1 MKPIQ
6 KSWAFGLRRLVDCR
20 VISVVAVGFSLSPL
34 HAQTSTTLE
43 SVVITAPAATS
54 PLQVTVD
61 PKAPQQPIPA
71 NDGASFLKNIP
82 GFSLIRKGGTD
93 GDPVFRGLSGSR
105 LNFLLDGMEFHGG
118 CSSRM
123 DPPTAYIFPES
134 YDEVTLIKG
143 PQTVRYGN
151 GNAAGVVLFEHDR
164 TSSANRS
171 SGLVSLLAGSWGR
184 LDGVANVYKSSDKAD
199 LSATITH
206 AESKDYEDGA
216 GVKVNSAYKR
226 QSATF
231 LAGLRLD
238 ANTRVNIDGV
248 ISEGEAAYADRS
260 MDGSKFDRESLG
272 LGFEKSGVSPLVQK
286 ISARVYKSYIDHVM
300 DNYSLR
306 TLVGSASAMNP
317 DRETLGARFAID
329 LTFGKNNQ
337 LALGTDWRDERHTS
351 RNTMALMPN
360 MLTPAQANLYV
371 NLPRK
376 TDYESQILGL
386 FAEWTH
392 ALSDTRSLVAG
403 ARVDRWSADRWFVN
417 MMNMQTY
424 QGDASETLT
433 SGFIRL
439 EQKLSSTTTTYLGY
453 GLSQRPMDYWEANR
467 YEGINSGFENL
478 APETTHQVDGGLLWR
493 ADRMRGSL
501 SAFYAKFD
509 DYILVYSE
517 SGLASC
523 AGTPLSNSRFHAMG
537 GTCVASGNVNA
548 TRYGFEL
555 EGRYSLNSALQAY
568 GSIAYVRAQNDTMN
582 VPLAQ
587 TPPLELKLGLDRMLN
602 EWTLGGVVR
611 AFSKQSRVHPNYGSI
626 VGVDRS
632 SSTPSFTT
640 LGINASYRPTKAS
653 QLSFGVDNLLDKNYY
668 EHMSKAD
675 ASISGYSIQTGT
687 AVNEPGRTFWL
698 KGQVTF

>member
-1 MKPIQ
+1 MKPTQ
-6 KSWAFGLRRLVDCR
+6 KSRASSLRRRLACR
-20 VISVVAVGFSLSPL
+20 VTTVLAVTLSLSPV

-43 SVVITAPAATS
+43 PVVITAPAATM
-54 PLQVTVD
+54 PLKVTVD
-61 PKAPQQPIPA
+61 PKAPQQPLPA

-151 GNAAGVVLFEHDR
+151 GNAAGVVLFDHDR
-164 TSSANRS
+164 TSGADRS

-184 LDGVANVYKSSDKAD
+184 LDGVANAYKSSERTD
-199 LSATITH
+199 LRVTLTH
-206 AESKDYEDGA
+206 AESNDYEDGA

-238 ANTRVNIDGV
+238 ANTRVDIDGV

-260 MDGSKFDRESLG
+260 MDGSKFDRESVG
-272 LGFEKSGVSPLVQK
+272 LGFEKSNLSPFVQK
-286 ISARVYKSYIDHVM
+286 ISARVYRSYIDHVM

-317 DRETLGARFAID
+317 DRETLGARFALD
-329 LTFGKNNQ
+329 LAFGKDDR
-337 LALGTDWRDERHTS
+337 LALGADWRDEQHTS
-351 RNTMALMPN
+351 RNTMAMMPN

-392 ALSDTRSLVAG
+392 ALSETRSLVTG

-433 SGFIRL
+433 SGFVRL
-439 EQKLSSTTTTYLGY
+439 EQKLSNNATTYLGY
-453 GLSQRPMDYWEANR
+453 GLSQRPMDYWEASR

-478 APETTHQVDGGLLWR
+478 KPETTHQVDGGLLWK
-493 ADRMRGSL
+493 ADRMKGSL
-501 SAFYAKFD
+501 SAFYAKVD
-509 DYILVYSE
+509 DYVLVYSE

-523 AGTPLSNSRFHAMG
+523 AGTPLSNSRFHTMG
-537 GTCVASGNVNA
+537 GTCVASGNVDA

-555 EGRYSLNSALQAY
+555 EGRYSFSSALQAY
-568 GSIAYVRAQNDTMN
+568 GSIAYVRAENDTMN

-587 TPPLELKLGLDRMLN
+587 TPPVELKLGFDRTLK
-602 EWTLGGVVR
+602 EWTVGGVMR
-611 AFSKQSRVHPNYGSI
+611 AVSKQSRVHPNYGSI

-640 LGINASYRPTKAS
+640 LGINASYRPTKES

-668 EHMSKAD
+668 EHMSKTD
-675 ASISGYSIQTGT
+675 ASVSGYSIQTGT

-698 KGQVTF
+698 KGQLAF